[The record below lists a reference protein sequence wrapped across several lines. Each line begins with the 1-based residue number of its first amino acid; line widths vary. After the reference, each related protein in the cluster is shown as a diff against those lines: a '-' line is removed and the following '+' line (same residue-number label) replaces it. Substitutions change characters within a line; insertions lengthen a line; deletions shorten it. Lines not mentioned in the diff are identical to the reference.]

1 MNPDGSKFYHNG
13 TDVCRI
19 DVPSGP
25 SHASRYAAYKCFEQ
39 RKSVPNQGY
48 YGALA
53 ADTGIQYVAVR
64 AMSNCRQTKDEDDR
78 HWAASSIISS

>member
-13 TDVCRI
+13 TDVCSI
-19 DVPSGP
+19 AVPSGP
-25 SHASRYAAYKCFEQ
+25 THASKYAAYKCFEK

-48 YGALA
+48 HGALA
-53 ADTGIQYVAVR
+53 ADTGIQYVTMR
-64 AMSNCRQTKDEDDR
+64 AMSNCRQPKDEDDR